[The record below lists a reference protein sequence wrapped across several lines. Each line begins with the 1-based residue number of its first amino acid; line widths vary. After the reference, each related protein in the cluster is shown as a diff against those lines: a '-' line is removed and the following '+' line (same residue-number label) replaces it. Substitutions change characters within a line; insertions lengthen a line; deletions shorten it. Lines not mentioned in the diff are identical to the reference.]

1 MVRSSADSEIQTLSQ
16 TRTPF
21 FPASGPATRSF
32 NGLHPKSKFLAFIH
46 SFIHSLGGLVP
57 LDKILA
63 TPVAGL
69 KGDNRN
75 IAVLMRAYH
84 GASLEAVWTDGKFV
98 EPVK

>member
-1 MVRSSADSEIQTLSQ
+1 METSRS
-16 TRTPF
+16 
-21 FPASGPATRSF
+21 G
-32 NGLHPKSKFLAFIH
+32 HPLFQRPSPQKQIPSIHSFIH

>member
-32 NGLHPKSKFLAFIH
+32 NGLHPKSKFLA
-46 SFIHSLGGLVP
+46 
-57 LDKILA
+57 
-63 TPVAGL
+63 L